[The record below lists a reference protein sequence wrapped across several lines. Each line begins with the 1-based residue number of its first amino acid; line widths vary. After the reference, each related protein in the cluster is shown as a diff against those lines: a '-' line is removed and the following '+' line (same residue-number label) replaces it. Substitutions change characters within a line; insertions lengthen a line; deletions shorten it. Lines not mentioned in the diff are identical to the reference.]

1 MSVNTLKIG
10 LALGSGSSRGW
21 AHIGVI
27 NALAELGVEPAI
39 VCGSSIGAIV
49 GASYVA
55 GNLQQ
60 LEHWVMTLSRR
71 DVARFFELN
80 LSFNGFVDPERMHQF
95 MTEYVCEDGT
105 HIEDLP
111 KVYASVATELK
122 TGREVWFTEGLV
134 TNAVLASMSL
144 PGLFPPLKHQGRWL
158 VDGGLVNPVPV
169 SVCRALG
176 AEFVIAVNLN
186 GGIVGKHFVEP
197 HKESGKDEES
207 MLDVLTR
214 TIKSHSGYWFTN
226 LFNNHSGS
234 GKEQEQEETPGL
246 FDAIAGSVNIIQDR
260 ITRSRMAGDP
270 PDLLLTPTLA
280 HIGLLDFFR
289 AKDAI
294 REGRECIQ
302 RMTPEIRHSLGIGG

>member
-1 MSVNTLKIG
+1 MSVDSLKIG

-21 AHIGVI
+21 AHIGI
-27 NALAELGVEPAI
+27 IKALAELGIEPDI
-39 VCGSSIGAIV
+39 VCGCSIGAIV
-49 GASYVA
+49 GASYVT

-60 LEHWVMTLSRR
+60 LEHWVTTLSKR

-95 MTEYVCEDGT
+95 MTEYVCSDGQ
-105 HIEDLP
+105 HIEELP

-122 TGREVWFTEGLV
+122 TGREIWFTEGLV

-144 PGLFPPLKHQGRWL
+144 PGLFPPLQHQGRWL

-186 GGIVGKHFVEP
+186 GDIVGKHFTRP
-197 HKESGKDEES
+197 HKETAKEEES

-214 TIKSHSGYWFTN
+214 TLKDHSGYWFTN
-226 LFNNHSGS
+226 LFNNGHPPEKG
-234 GKEQEQEETPGL
+234 QEPPPSL
-246 FDAIAGSVNIIQDR
+246 FDAIAGSVNITQDR

-270 PDLLLTPTLA
+270 PDLLLTPKLS
-280 HIGLLDFFR
+280 HIGLLEFFR

-294 REGRECIQ
+294 QEGRDCVQ
-302 RMTPEIRHSLGIGG
+302 RLTPEILHTFGLVGP